1 MAVLERE
8 PIVASENERPALNKI
23 EGVLENV
30 HRAPKLVG
38 PYGEEIELPQS
49 LFHVL
54 RQLVHHLLQG
64 RAVTVVPH
72 NKELTTQEAA
82 DILNVSR
89 PYLVK
94 VLEQGAIPFIK
105 IGTHRR
111 IRFSDLMEYKKRRDN
126 ERQRG
131 LAELTQLSQDLGLYE

>member
-23 EGVLENV
+23 EGVLGNV

-82 DILNVSR
+82 DI
-89 PYLVK
+89 
-94 VLEQGAIPFIK
+94 IK
-105 IGTHRR
+105 ITDEISQELRENILG
-111 IRFSDLMEYKKRRDN
+111 
-126 ERQRG
+126 ER
-131 LAELTQLSQDLGLYE
+131 